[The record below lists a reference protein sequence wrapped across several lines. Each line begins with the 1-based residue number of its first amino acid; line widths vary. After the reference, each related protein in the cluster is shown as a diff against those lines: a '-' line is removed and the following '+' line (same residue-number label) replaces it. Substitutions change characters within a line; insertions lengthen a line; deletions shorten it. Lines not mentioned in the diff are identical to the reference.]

1 MHNRIITTG
10 TEDTEKIFC
19 LSGDLPAI
27 ASAQARRAGTD
38 KQKIPALTALH
49 AQPYEEIAPLI
60 PYLHGPLHEESRIMN
75 LIQEVLF
82 VYRHLPIDE
91 NLSLSLCVLSAT
103 VVNFYLLQRPLYP
116 KASSSNSAL

>member
-1 MHNRIITTG
+1 
-10 TEDTEKIFC
+10 
-19 LSGDLPAI
+19 LSGD
-27 ASAQARRAGTD
+27 TD

-60 PYLHGPLHEESRIMN
+60 PYLQRSLHEEGRIMN

-91 NLSLSLCVLSAT
+91 KINLRLRVLWLYEKRTT
-103 VVNFYLLQRPLYP
+103 VVY
-116 KASSSNSAL
+116 KTISNKQKYTAKEVVQ